1 MSPRLSIAQA
11 AQHAC
16 ISPEH
21 WGNIERG
28 HQSQGGGQSRII
40 IPPADTL
47 AHMAHVVGV
56 RPEELVAIGRQD
68 AADLLREIIA
78 RRQPETT
85 TAVVTKEPQRLQLA
99 KWFTAELE
107 RRGLA
112 VDTVVT
118 VVTSLMDLARHWG
131 YSLDELLVESGMADQ
146 AEVTTSA
153 RSTKDQLDKLRQQLQ
168 QIVNDPRLSPGQRR
182 DAKRRARQVIAD
194 LERRFGS

>member
-28 HQSQGGGQSRII
+28 HQSQGNGQSRII

-85 TAVVTKEPQRLQLA
+85 TAVVTGEPQRLA

-153 RSTKDQLDKLRQQLQ
+153 RSIKDQLDKLRQQLQ

-182 DAKRRARQVIAD
+182 DAKRRAHQVIAD